1 MHQPWN
7 ELLQQYVDD
16 RGLVDYR
23 GIKRSPSKLTNW
35 LQELATIDPKSLDR
49 QQQMALWLNLYNA
62 LVIEQ
67 VIDKYPIESILPK
80 LLGIPNWLAF
90 WRFFT
95 RRVYRL
101 NDDRYSLN
109 NIEHDI
115 LRPEFADPR
124 IHFALVCGAIGC
136 PLLRNEAYQSDRLEA
151 QLESDARRFINNPDK
166 VKYDAEQSMLY
177 CSQIFKW
184 YRQDFLKVAPSLTEY
199 IQIYLDRELNHD
211 RSLTIKYLDYDWH
224 LNQRMSS

>member
-101 NDDRYSLN
+101 NGDRYSLN

-115 LRPEFADPR
+115 LRPKFEDPR

-136 PLLRNEAYQSDRLEA
+136 PLLRNEAYQGDRLEA